1 MVYLWSERKGSPKPC
16 EERKQQ
22 HLVAEALH
30 RHERLHRL
38 VNDSAAASHAEMIFG
53 RAPEL
58 SRKSS
63 DRNWLSL
70 PLFVLHRAS
79 AATKMAEELET
90 FRGRSACCAA
100 GSRSCSQVARTRS
113 RQNLQKIHFRG
124 SFSTMLTVEMFL
136 FNNPFLSI
144 SLARAACHSSGSLAL
159 S

>member
-1 MVYLWSERKGSPKPC
+1 MVYLWSERKGNPKPC

-113 RQNLQKIHFRG
+113 RQTLQKIHFRG

-136 FNNPFLSI
+136 FFIILFYPYLWPGR
-144 SLARAACHSSGSLAL
+144 LAIQADPWR
-159 S
+159 

>member
-38 VNDSAAASHAEMIFG
+38 VNDSAAASHAEIIFG

-124 SFSTMLTVEMFL
+124 SF
-136 FNNPFLSI
+136 FNNVDSRNVSF
-144 SLARAACHSSGSLAL
+144 
-159 S
+159 